1 MEDYLNAFVEKEC
14 QHWDDAK
21 WSEVGQRIKRALKFA
36 PMIFGEYVFRK
47 YFGENEKRK
56 PLNRGLFESQT
67 GVLSWCNVEELTA
80 LISKKDAVIKSF
92 RKLSVFFEKPISL
105 SSSSDFM
112 DASFHLFDEE
122 LDSFMSEVEPDNEYY
137 HFLAVRRDFRSAITF
152 VTSKG
157 WASNKRVEAMQY
169 IFDQALRDDKE
180 TNHA

>member
-1 MEDYLNAFVEKEC
+1 
-14 QHWDDAK
+14 
-21 WSEVGQRIKRALKFA
+21 
-36 PMIFGEYVFRK
+36 
-47 YFGENEKRK
+47 
-56 PLNRGLFESQT
+56 
-67 GVLSWCNVEELTA
+67 
-80 LISKKDAVIKSF
+80 
-92 RKLSVFFEKPISL
+92 
-105 SSSSDFM
+105 M

-137 HFLAVRRDFRSAITF
+137 HFLAVRRDFRNAITF